1 MTVDRSLKSRS
12 KMTRGRNVLK
22 REERLVAMALEERW
36 EPGKSVFGLPKVR
49 VLDAKSVQ
57 LPFHTVFG
65 DDDKAENKD
74 AE

>member
-1 MTVDRSLKSRS
+1 MTVDRSLKSKS

-57 LPFHTVFG
+57 LPFHTIFG
-65 DDDKAENKD
+65 ESSESKD